1 LELISGTE
9 EAIDLINELQKDGSL
24 INFYSKEVFDRPN
37 IQELFDHETLDELI
51 KKNGNKF
58 LNHLLVGCFHS
69 SNLNNLINLFTPCK
83 EYFDHCYLHQ
93 YYDTRP
99 CFAIINIKTKAV
111 CLMSIGNQKGH
122 YYEDYFSAVTKK
134 EELAKKDFEKH
145 DYSGIVNCLR
155 KSLET
160 IANVM
165 NKNSYYEHELTDE
178 DWDDYKFEE
187 EYLQNIFPNFELICI
202 EETSEP
208 F

>member
-1 LELISGTE
+1 
-9 EAIDLINELQKDGSL
+9 
-24 INFYSKEVFDRPN
+24 
-37 IQELFDHETLDELI
+37 
-51 KKNGNKF
+51 
-58 LNHLLVGCFHS
+58 
-69 SNLNNLINLFTPCK
+69 
-83 EYFDHCYLHQ
+83 
-93 YYDTRP
+93 
-99 CFAIINIKTKAV
+99 
-111 CLMSIGNQKGH
+111 MSIGNRKGH
-122 YYEDYFSAVTKK
+122 YYEEYFSAVTKK
-134 EELAKKDFEKH
+134 EELAKKEFEKH